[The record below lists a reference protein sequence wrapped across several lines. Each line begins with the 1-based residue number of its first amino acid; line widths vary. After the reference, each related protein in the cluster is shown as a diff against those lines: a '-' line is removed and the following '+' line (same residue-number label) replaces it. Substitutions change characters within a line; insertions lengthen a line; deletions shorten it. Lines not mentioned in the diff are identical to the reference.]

1 MSMLA
6 RSEWTER
13 ELRKLI
19 EDQVTESLT
28 LDYKA
33 SSALQRTDRKKADL
47 SKDVSAFANS
57 AGGLLVYGLVENG
70 HVPTQLD
77 DGFDPT
83 DISKEWIEHVLNSQ
97 IFRRIDGLVIH
108 PVPLTQQRP
117 GRFAYVVSIPASPR
131 APHMASDHRFYKRF
145 NFESV
150 PMEEYEVR
158 DVSRRLV
165 EPDVHMYGVPVN
177 DIAPDGT
184 ASGVTLDLYVEN
196 LNPTVAM
203 FALITFHI
211 TATSSPSVGGPD
223 LAAESTIQFQG
234 ESRAVYSYKMEWRG
248 SFRLPLMQG
257 APYSVGRA
265 SVTAP
270 NAEAAAYL
278 FWEVLAS
285 GSEPKRGTYRIA
297 RINERPTLEQVAA
310 PWESLAPI
318 IWRV

>member
-1 MSMLA
+1 MFPCSD
-6 RSEWTER
+6 WTESDLC
-13 ELRKLI
+13 ELIK
-19 EDQVTESLT
+19 DQVTESLT

-33 SSALQRTDRKKADL
+33 SSALQRTEGKKTEL

-57 AGGLLVYGLVENG
+57 AGGLLVYGIVENG
-70 HVPTQLD
+70 HVPTHFD
-77 DGFDPT
+77 DGFDPNE
-83 DISKEWIEHVLNSQ
+83 ISKEWIEHVLNSR
-97 IFRRIDGLVIH
+97 ISRRIDGVKIY
-108 PVPLTQQRP
+108 PVPLTQHRP
-117 GRFAYVVSIPASPR
+117 GRFAYVVSVPANAR

-165 EPDVHMYGVPVN
+165 DPDVHISGVPVN
-177 DIAPDGT
+177 DIASDGT

-196 LNPTVAM
+196 LNPTAAM

-211 TATSSPSVGGPD
+211 TASSSPSVGGPD
-223 LAAESTIQFQG
+223 LAAESAIRFQG
-234 ESRAVYSYKMEWRG
+234 ESRSARSYKLEWRG
-248 SFRLPLMQG
+248 STRLPLMQG
-257 APYSVGRA
+257 ARYSIGKA

-270 NAEAAAYL
+270 SAEDAAYL

-285 GSEPKRGTYRIA
+285 GSEPKRGAYRIA
-297 RINERPTLEQVAA
+297 RVNEVPTLETVNE
-310 PWESLAPI
+310 PWEYHGPV

>member
-1 MSMLA
+1 MSIPKP
-6 RSEWTER
+6 SEWTESD
-13 ELRKLI
+13 LQKLI

-33 SSALQRTDRKKADL
+33 SSALQRTDGKKTDL

-57 AGGLLVYGLVENG
+57 AGGLLVYGIVEKG
-70 HVPTQLD
+70 HVPAQLD
-77 DGFDPT
+77 EGLDPNE
-83 DISKEWIEHVLNSQ
+83 ISKEWIENVLNSR

-108 PVPLTQQRP
+108 PVPLTQHRP
-117 GRFAYVVSIPASPR
+117 GRLAYVVSVAASPR

-145 NFESV
+145 NFQSV

-165 EPDVHMYGVPVN
+165 EPDVHIHGVPVN
-177 DIAPDGT
+177 DIASDGT
-184 ASGVTLDLYVEN
+184 ASGATLDLYVEN
-196 LNPTVAM
+196 LNPTEAM
-203 FALITFHI
+203 SALITFYI
-211 TATSSPSVGGPD
+211 TAASSPSVGGPD

-234 ESRAVYSYKMEWRG
+234 KSLAVCSYKMEWRG
-248 SFRLPLMQG
+248 SLRLPLMQG
-257 APYSVGRA
+257 ARYSVGRA
-265 SVTAP
+265 SVSAP

-297 RINERPTLEQVAA
+297 RINEKPSLEKVAA
-310 PWESLAPI
+310 TWESTAPV
-318 IWRV
+318 IWHV

>member
-1 MSMLA
+1 MSMPTPI
-6 RSEWTER
+6 EWTESG
-13 ELRKLI
+13 LWKLI

-33 SSALQRTDRKKADL
+33 SSALQRTDKKKADL

-77 DGFDPT
+77 DGCDPT
-83 DISKEWIEHVLNSQ
+83 EISKEWIENVLNSQ
-97 IFRRIDGLVIH
+97 IFRRIDGLIIH
-108 PVPLTQQRP
+108 PVPLIQHQP

-145 NFESV
+145 NFQSV
-150 PMEEYEVR
+150 AMEEYEVR

-165 EPDVHMYGVPVN
+165 EPDVQMSAVPVN
-177 DIAPDGT
+177 DIASDGT
-184 ASGVTLDLYVEN
+184 ASGATLDLYVEN
-196 LNPTVAM
+196 LNPTEAM
-203 FALITFHI
+203 SALITFYI
-211 TATSSPSVGGPD
+211 TAASSPSVGGSD
-223 LAAESTIQFQG
+223 RAAESTIQFQG
-234 ESRAVYSYKMEWRG
+234 ESLAVCSYKMEWRG

-257 APYSVGRA
+257 ARYSVGRA

-297 RINERPTLEQVAA
+297 RINERPTLEKVAA
-310 PWESLAPI
+310 TWESTAHV
-318 IWRV
+318 IWHV